1 MARPFPEVALPDRL
15 AVRPVHRPAV
25 HLVRREDRRPAVH
38 QAHREGRRPVR
49 LDLEEDHRRQE
60 ARRPGRKAPRWGA
73 ELQVRVV
80 A

>member
-15 AVRPVHRPAV
+15 AGRPV
-25 HLVRREDRRPAVH
+25 
-38 QAHREGRRPVR
+38 HREGRRPAVHP
-49 LDLEEDHRRQE
+49 EEDRQRVE